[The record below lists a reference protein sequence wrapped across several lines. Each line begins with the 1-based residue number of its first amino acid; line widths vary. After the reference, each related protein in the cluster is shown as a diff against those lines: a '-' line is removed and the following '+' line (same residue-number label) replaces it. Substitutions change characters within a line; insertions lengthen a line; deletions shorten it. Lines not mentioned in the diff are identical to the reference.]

1 MSTFHDYADLLTADQ
16 LDLDVP
22 DCEVVSV
29 AVEATEAQKQAVDA
43 LVERAELVR
52 DGAVDPSDDNMLNIT
67 NDGRKVSLD
76 PKLLDVSDPDIQPME
91 GGKVQVC
98 AEKIHEIWQ
107 EHAEEKA
114 TQLVFCDSSTTAS
127 GKWNIQ
133 SDLKRRLVDLGIP
146 EDEIMFAAQEKD
158 PQKKQALFEKVRK
171 GEVRV
176 LIGSTGTLGT
186 GTNVQDRLFAIHD
199 LDCPWKP
206 AELEQ
211 RQGRVR
217 RQGNM
222 FDNVQDYRY
231 VTVGTFDSY
240 MFQTVERKARFISQI
255 MSSGSPSREASDVD
269 ATVLS
274 LADMKAIAT
283 GDPNIA
289 KRMELENQLTQMKL
303 LKRAHADQQ
312 RSIRFKIDMQLQ
324 PTVDNLERLHD
335 EALDDEPKFR
345 RAADIR
351 GQHLTRGICGLD
363 LGDGPIA
370 DRRQAIHDLTGIA
383 RRLDHG
389 QTMEVG
395 EYCGMTVMVASKNM
409 AVKGLNVYRPFV
421 GLKGEHEHWA
431 GTSMPDINNSADNVI
446 RQLDR
451 IIANNTNT
459 AQSLGVKLDKAKASL
474 ESAWNALNQPW
485 EGQKEYDDL
494 TDQIA
499 KMNLEIK
506 HGKGP
511 TPAGE
516 DGQADLAEASFHSG
530 EPQEPQ
536 AARTAVESNQSVPA
550 TFSAT
555 VETTGV
561 PMPDPCVDP
570 CNGGAGMSG
579 LCM

>member
-1 MSTFHDYADLLTADQ
+1 M
-16 LDLDVP
+16 
-22 DCEVVSV
+22 
-29 AVEATEAQKQAVDA
+29 
-43 LVERAELVR
+43 R

-98 AEKIHEIWQ
+98 AEKIHEIWR

-158 PQKKQALFEKVRK
+158 PQRKQALFEKVRK

-324 PTVDNLERLHD
+324 PTVDHLERLHG

-345 RAADIR
+345 EAVEIR
-351 GQHLTRGICGLD
+351 GRHLTRGICGLD

-370 DRRQAIHDLTGIA
+370 DRRQAIHDLVGIV
-383 RRLDHG
+383 RGLDRG
-389 QTMEVG
+389 ETREVG
-395 EYCGMTVMVASKNM
+395 EYCGLTVMGASRNM
-409 AVKGLNVYRPFV
+409 AVNGLNVFRPFV

-431 GTSMPDINNSADNVI
+431 GTSVPDINNSADSVI

-451 IIANNTNT
+451 IISNNTNT
-459 AQSLGVKLDKAKASL
+459 AQSLGVKLGNAKASL

-511 TPAGE
+511 TPAEE
-516 DGQADLAEASFHSG
+516 DGQADLAEASFHFDES
-530 EPQEPQ
+530 QEPQ
-536 AARTAVESNQSVPA
+536 VARAAVESGPSGSDSFP
-550 TFSAT
+550 AT
-555 VETTGV
+555 VETTDV

-570 CNGGAGMSG
+570 CDGGTGMSG

>member
-1 MSTFHDYADLLTADQ
+1 M
-16 LDLDVP
+16 
-22 DCEVVSV
+22 
-29 AVEATEAQKQAVDA
+29 
-43 LVERAELVR
+43 
-52 DGAVDPSDDNMLNIT
+52 
-67 NDGRKVSLD
+67 
-76 PKLLDVSDPDIQPME
+76 
-91 GGKVQVC
+91 
-98 AEKIHEIWQ
+98 
-107 EHAEEKA
+107 
-114 TQLVFCDSSTTAS
+114 FCDSSTTAS

-146 EDEIMFAAQEKD
+146 ADEIMFAAQEKD
-158 PQKKQALFEKVRK
+158 PQRKQALFEKVRK

-324 PTVDNLERLHD
+324 PTVDHLERLHG

-431 GTSMPDINNSADNVI
+431 GTSMPDINNSADNAI

-451 IIANNTNT
+451 IIANNTDT

-506 HGKGP
+506 HGQDT